1 MAKKDKKQKEEK
13 KEEKKTT
20 PKRKKKTTQPTEDN
34 AVMVNGIDP
43 KTGQKKVREI
53 KTKKV
58 IAVWPVDANALI
70 QSGEYEA
77 VE

>member
-1 MAKKDKKQKEEK
+1 MAKNKTKEEK
-13 KEEKKTT
+13 KST
-20 PKRKKKTTQPTEDN
+20 PERKKKTTQPTEAE
-34 AVMVNGIDP
+34 AVMVNGVDP
-43 KTGQKKVREI
+43 KTGKKKVREI

-58 IAVWPVDANALI
+58 IAVWPVDANELI